1 MCVCI
6 HVILMMCIFLTAP
19 STWTFGDATPPNP
32 MCIYVGYFLSFTVLN
47 YRIHIDGYALMEL
60 FIHLAGAKKH
70 CCQVFFLATRQLQ
83 SVVSSHQAHQA
94 QAATIQ

>member
-1 MCVCI
+1 MPPRQTLCVSML
-6 HVILMMCIFLTAP
+6 VI
-19 STWTFGDATPPNP
+19 
-32 MCIYVGYFLSFTVLN
+32 FLSFTVLN

-94 QAATIQ
+94 QAATIQQIDLMENLQENLFFSCV